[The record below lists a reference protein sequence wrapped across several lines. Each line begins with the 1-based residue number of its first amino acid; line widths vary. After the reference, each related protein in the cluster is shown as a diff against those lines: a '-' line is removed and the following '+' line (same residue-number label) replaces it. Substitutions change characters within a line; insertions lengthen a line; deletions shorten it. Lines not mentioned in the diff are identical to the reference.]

1 MGTIVAAA
9 PWDDSVVIPQ
19 SSPLPDRRS
28 PSGSLPA
35 PGASRRTRAALV
47 GLVAVCTA
55 ASLTGCDLRFE
66 ASPGDL
72 PELTGVAAL
81 RDAAARSE
89 TAAQA
94 RAKSLSAKAT
104 ACESCREVLEGIA
117 SDSTARLEALGGVW
131 DPWNG
136 ATPEGAESPAAV
148 ADAPLEVGEFATWMA
163 LSARRDLLAATDAD
177 IEGPDAR
184 LLASAALGR
193 LASAQH
199 LADTYDVDLA
209 AGVEQVG
216 LLDSRLSGV
225 LEQSGTE
232 DGGWGLE
239 DLLDSSQSGADLL
252 DGGWE
257 GTGDGSATGSG
268 SGTADGESG
277 DSEGDSGNDA
287 DSGVDAPG
295 QQSGDSAA
303 PSLPQEVQQS
313 AELSGAVR
321 TWDCVAQMLPRAQV
335 VDQAIDDAS
344 DRADRLLA
352 RASAMLDAGVA
363 DTREERCRLSTSDV
377 PTLDALVLSADLD
390 LFNSES
396 ESVRRRG
403 VGLVTDDLE
412 TWLASGDTTP
422 APLPGTETD

>member
-1 MGTIVAAA
+1 
-9 PWDDSVVIPQ
+9 
-19 SSPLPDRRS
+19 
-28 PSGSLPA
+28 
-35 PGASRRTRAALV
+35 
-47 GLVAVCTA
+47 
-55 ASLTGCDLRFE
+55 
-66 ASPGDL
+66 
-72 PELTGVAAL
+72 VAAL

-104 ACESCREVLEGIA
+104 ACESCRKVLDGIA

-163 LSARRDLLAATDAD
+163 LSARRDLVAAADAD
-177 IEGPDAR
+177 IAGPDAR

-216 LLDSRLSGV
+216 ILDSRLAQV
-225 LEQSGTE
+225 LDQSGTE

-252 DGGWE
+252 DSGWE
-257 GTGDGSATGSG
+257 GTGDGSATGLGSDSGTG

-277 DSEGDSGNDA
+277 DTKDSSGDGSGSDA
-287 DSGVDAPG
+287 DSDATASG

-303 PSLPQEVQQS
+303 PSLPQDVQQS
-313 AELSGAVR
+313 AELSAAVR

-352 RASAMLDAGVA
+352 RASAMLDAGVT

-403 VGLVTDDLE
+403 VDLVTDDLE

-422 APLPGTETD
+422 GPLPGTATD